1 MKPAMA
7 ALRQLGF
14 LAVRQSL
21 RMIGI
26 RPPRVL
32 FIMGHMRSGSTL
44 LMHLLVTHPEIIGC
58 GERSVAYRSDDDL
71 DKLELAA
78 RRSQHGLFRQVSYVV
93 DQLNHDQFSPERD
106 LLRSERVRCIFLIR
120 EPEETIRSLLH
131 LTRASHDPW
140 TVERAVEYYAARLK
154 SLSAC
159 RQNLK
164 SRSIALTY
172 SDLVDSASAALPRL
186 TSFLALASELQ
197 QEYAIQ
203 PFTGRRGDPSERIRL
218 GRIQRGTLQT
228 SFQLSKFQR
237 QRALEAYRSC
247 LASLG

>member
-1 MKPAMA
+1 MKPARA

-21 RMIGI
+21 RLIGI

-44 LMHLLVTHPEIIGC
+44 LMHLLVNHPQIIGC
-58 GERSVAYRSDDDL
+58 GERNVVYRSDDDL

-78 RRSQHGLFRQVSYVV
+78 RRSQHSLFRQASYVV
-93 DQLNHDQFSPERD
+93 DQLNHDQFTPERD

-131 LTRASHDPW
+131 LTRSSRDPW
-140 TVERAVEYYAARLK
+140 TVERAVEYYVARLN
-154 SLSAC
+154 SLRTC
-159 RQNLK
+159 GLRLK
-164 SRSIALTY
+164 GRSIALTY
-172 SDLVDSASAALPRL
+172 GDLVDSAPAALQRL
-186 TSFLALASELQ
+186 ASFLALASELQ
-197 QEYAIQ
+197 QKYAIQ
-203 PFTGRRGDPSERIRL
+203 PFTGRRGDPSERILL

-228 SFQLSKFQR
+228 SFQLPDFQR
-237 QRALEAYRSC
+237 QRVLEAYRSC
-247 LASLG
+247 FANFG